1 MKTGHLIMSILTS
14 CLLPLGVGC
23 RSPSGEQQSLLGEW
37 EDTDLSKT
45 EHVSQFAKEVLDF
58 RKDGTVVSY
67 MVDRKGNEIQREVEP
82 YRIHRDT
89 LQIGEG
95 RTSYRFITK
104 GNTLSLTVVKSM
116 ADDDVGKTLEFRR
129 NE

>member
-1 MKTGHLIMSILTS
+1 MSILTC
-14 CLLPLGVGC
+14 CLFALGVGC

-67 MVDRKGNEIQREVEP
+67 MVDRKGNEIKERSNLITFMGTFFNLVKGA
-82 YRIHRDT
+82 IA
-89 LQIGEG
+89 IG
-95 RTSYRFITK
+95 SSSK
-104 GNTLSLTVVKSM
+104 ATLSY
-116 ADDDVGKTLEFRR
+116 
-129 NE
+129 

>member
-1 MKTGHLIMSILTS
+1 MMSILTC
-14 CLLPLGVGC
+14 CLFALDVGC

-82 YRIHRDT
+82 YHIHGDI
-89 LQIGEG
+89 LQFGEG
-95 RTSYRFITK
+95 SDRYRFVIK
-104 GNTLSLTVVKSM
+104 GNALLLTVVKSM
-116 ADDDVGKTLEFRR
+116 ADDDIGKTLEFRR
-129 NE
+129 KE